1 MKMNFKIGTMDIKEL
16 NIRTPE
22 VAVELDF
29 SLTEARGIYDLKKQ
43 IIKDLPEMLIDLKAS
58 ADKFVELDK
67 AFNEEHNK
75 HDGFNADD
83 IVFTKTEEEI
93 ARRYNSKDKAPDVSS
108 KSRRDGRAFDIR
120 VAKVN
125 AINEVIEE
133 FDKDFYYDE
142 DNASGANGMIGDI
155 KGFLHI
161 MKDRFRNKK

>member
-75 HDGFNADD
+75 HDGFEADD
-83 IVFTKTEEEI
+83 IVFKKHES
-93 ARRYNSKDKAPDVSS
+93 RDKAPDISG